1 MRKIFL
7 ISLFSSFILLVS
19 CNQQKK
25 LFNQQPKPI
34 TTENVSDFNGTYDN
48 LSDSC
53 FSCITKKRDTL
64 FSQFKP
70 HLKKKSIF
78 SGINSEI
85 KITILDSKHIQFDLY
100 SNQKM
105 IKTVEYKYK
114 IKNGFLQLKG
124 NYNLQGIPILFYRY
138 RNLKL
143 YFSLDEKKNLIVNL
157 RGTTHGGLFFLIFG
171 DDNYNDFVFN
181 RK

>member
-1 MRKIFL
+1 M
-7 ISLFSSFILLVS
+7 VS

-25 LFNQQPKPI
+25 LINRQPKPI
-34 TTENVSDFNGTYDN
+34 TTENVSDFNGSYDN
-48 LSDSC
+48 LSNSNV
-53 FSCITKKRDTL
+53 KRDTL

-70 HLKKKSIF
+70 HLKKKTIF

-114 IKNGFLQLKG
+114 IKNGFLLLKG

-171 DDNYNDFVFN
+171 DDNYSDFVFK

>member
-1 MRKIFL
+1 MRKILL
-7 ISLFSSFILLVS
+7 ILLLPFILQFVS
-19 CNQQKK
+19 CNNQKK
-25 LFNQQPKPI
+25 LINQQSKPI
-34 TTENVSDFNGTYDN
+34 TAENVTDFNGKYDN

-53 FSCITKKRDTL
+53 FHCGKSKRDTL

-70 HLKKKSIF
+70 HLKKKSVF
-78 SGINSEI
+78 SRDNSEI

-100 SNQKM
+100 SNQKI

-114 IKNGFLQLKG
+114 IKNGFLLLKG

-143 YFSLDEKKNLIVNL
+143 YFSLNENKNLIVNL
-157 RGTTHGGLFFLIFG
+157 RGTTHGGLFAIIFG
-171 DDNYNDFVFN
+171 DNNYNDFVFK